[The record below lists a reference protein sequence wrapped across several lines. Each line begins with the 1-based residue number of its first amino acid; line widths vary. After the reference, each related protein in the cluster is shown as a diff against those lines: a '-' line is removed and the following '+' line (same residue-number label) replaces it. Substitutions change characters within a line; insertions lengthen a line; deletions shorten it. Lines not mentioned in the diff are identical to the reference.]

1 MKNVIP
7 LCVSRLLLTYTRFLL
22 SKTTSVF
29 FLGAFFLVILFNF
42 QFLFTFFKN
51 VQVSA
56 LPDRD
61 SNKASTVVLAF

>member
-1 MKNVIP
+1 
-7 LCVSRLLLTYTRFLL
+7 LLYFHYAQLL
-22 SKTTSVF
+22 GV
-29 FLGAFFLVILFNF
+29 LGVC
-42 QFLFTFFKN
+42 FFKN